1 MVRDFLGV
9 LVDVL
14 REGDVV
20 GHLWAWV
27 EVMVGLVKVGDG
39 GEVLR

>member
-14 REGDVV
+14 REGDVL

-27 EVMVGLVKVGDG
+27 EVRVGLVKVGD
-39 GEVLR
+39 EVMVLE